1 MKRKRLKGLSF
12 LTVAIVAVLAM
23 CFLPITAWADNLTI
37 TDNGDGTYSFTMPDG
52 DVTVKADVEKTALA
66 DGKYRQ
72 TADKDGKHYIRYVFV
87 KPKSEIEG
95 KSKAKFTATLEKD
108 GGYIVKEFETSTY
121 YTGMTSNGIT
131 YKPESSD
138 SIMLVVTITGVS
150 KDQENDLTCEVSIL
164 PED

>member
-1 MKRKRLKGLSF
+1 MKRKRFKGLSF

-23 CFLPITAWADNLTI
+23 CFLPITAWAGNLTI

-52 DVTVKADVEKTALA
+52 DVTVTADVEKTALTN
-66 DGKYRQ
+66 GKYMQ

-87 KPKSEIEG
+87 KPKSEIDG
-95 KSKAKFTATLEKD
+95 TSKAKFTATLKKD
-108 GGYIVKEFETSTY
+108 GGDVVKEFETSTY

-131 YKPESSD
+131 YTPESSD

-150 KDQENDLTCEVSIL
+150 KDQENALTCEVSIL